1 MAVCKER
8 PTRNLHWPSRRAL
21 APVNCIASLSCSQ
34 HFETDFE
41 PYDGRELISFG
52 ISPADM
58 RLAKCCE
65 AWSSIS
71 GAQAP
76 WSVDTHDDAEAK
88 DLTGERTDSGIGTED
103 GKADGDKTPMKERQP
118 ALIFCFFL
126 IFGTVHIEDF
136 PVNN

>member
-34 HFETDFE
+34 HLETYPE
-41 PYDGRELISFG
+41 PYDGRVLISFG

-76 WSVDTHDDAEAK
+76 RSVDTHDDAEAK
-88 DLTGERTDSGIGTED
+88 KLDGRTNSGTGTED
-103 GKADGDKTPMKERQP
+103 GKADGDISERDNLP
-118 ALIFCFFL
+118 
-126 IFGTVHIEDF
+126 
-136 PVNN
+136 

>member
-8 PTRNLHWPSRRAL
+8 PTCNLHWPSRRAL

-76 WSVDTHDDAEAK
+76 RSVDMHNTTMLK
-88 DLTGERTDSGIGTED
+88 PRSLTGGRTAESERKTEKRMET
-103 GKADGDKTPMKERQP
+103 GHQ
-118 ALIFCFFL
+118 
-126 IFGTVHIEDF
+126 
-136 PVNN
+136 